1 MGTLESEIL
10 SKSVCLALYT
20 GGLDMLIVGHA
31 GYLDCIHSYARFPSI
46 HCPHRV
52 AEAGADPGETGVDP
66 GYVK

>member
-1 MGTLESEIL
+1 
-10 SKSVCLALYT
+10 
-20 GGLDMLIVGHA
+20 MLIVGHA
-31 GYLDCIHSYARFPSI
+31 GYLDCILSYARFPSI